1 MKTLDTSSKPL
12 SRKAQ
17 LLIWEYYCRFA
28 PSHKRLTV
36 SKERIITG
44 MAIRRALEDCLNE
57 KDITTY
63 EEIVKGTSSWNT
75 FDDLHANIKI
85 KR

>member
-1 MKTLDTSSKPL
+1 MKTSDTSSKHL

-28 PSHKRLTV
+28 PSHKRLTQ

-44 MAIRRALEDCLNE
+44 MAIRRALEDCIKN
-57 KDITTY
+57 KDLDTY
-63 EEIVKGTSSWNT
+63 KEIVKTTSSWNT
-75 FDDLHANIKI
+75 FDDLYQNIKI